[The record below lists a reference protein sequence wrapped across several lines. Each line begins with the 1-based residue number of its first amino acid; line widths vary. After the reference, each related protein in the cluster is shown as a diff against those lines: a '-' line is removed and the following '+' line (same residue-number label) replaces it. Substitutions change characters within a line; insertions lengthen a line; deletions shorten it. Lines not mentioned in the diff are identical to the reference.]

1 MTIQSTLSIVMPAD
15 ETPRFE
21 EPLHPDDEEAFEQQK
36 LLERRQSASPE
47 PTKEIDELRKETF
60 G

>member
-1 MTIQSTLSIVMPAD
+1 MPAD

-21 EPLHPDDEEAFEQQK
+21 EPFNPDDEEAFEQQK
-36 LLERRQSASPE
+36 LLERRQSASSE